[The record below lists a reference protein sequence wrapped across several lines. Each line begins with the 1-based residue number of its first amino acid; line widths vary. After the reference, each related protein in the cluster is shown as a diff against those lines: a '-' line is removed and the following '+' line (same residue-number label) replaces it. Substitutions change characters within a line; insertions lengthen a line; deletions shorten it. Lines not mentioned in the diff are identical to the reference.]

1 MWELLYYQAMQL
13 AQERTDEANRQR
25 LARQARAAETQTET
39 RSRFDGLRRGGA
51 ILAAGIARRL
61 DECAAQEQLGLAGS
75 NGARLPS

>member
-1 MWELLYYQAMQL
+1 MQL
-13 AQERTDEANRQR
+13 AQERADEANRER
-25 LARQARAAETQTET
+25 LARQAQSTETEIET

-75 NGARLPS
+75 TGSSLPS